1 MEQWEVW
8 GWKASRRNWG
18 TPASPG
24 GSAVPLAPSGIAPSP
39 ALPGQ
44 QRGGVVVLL
53 CPTRSYCVLP
63 GPTVSYHV
71 LQCPAMSSR
80 AQPCPAVPSRA
91 SPGQPAGAALRALI
105 CAAREA

>member
-8 GWKASRRNWG
+8 GWKASRKNWG

-53 CPTRSYCVLP
+53 CPTGSYCVL
-63 GPTVSYHV
+63 
-71 LQCPAMSSR
+71 LCPAVPSHI
-80 AQPCPAVPSRA
+80 QPCPAVSCSAQPCQPRTA
-91 SPGQPAGAALRALI
+91 GWCSPQGFNLCCTRGIKDLVA
-105 CAAREA
+105 

>member
-1 MEQWEVW
+1 MEHWEVW
-8 GWKASRRNWG
+8 GWKASWRNWG

-44 QRGGVVVLL
+44 QRGAVVVLL
-53 CPTRSYCVLP
+53 CPAVSCRVLP
-63 GPTVSYHV
+63 GPTVSY
-71 LQCPAMSSR
+71 R
-80 AQPCPAVPSRA
+80 AQPCPAMPSRA